1 MGVRYSLLLASIAFF
16 CEFVPTVG
24 PLAEIAVILSVSAL
38 TGYPHMWELAAGL
51 GVFRVVQDYVI
62 WPRLMSQG
70 VELHP
75 LLVVFGVFAGG
86 EIGGIAG
93 VFFAVPVMALARI
106 VLMPAR
112 VGQSQDD
119 TQSLTGA
126 RS

>member
-1 MGVRYSLLLASIAFF
+1 MGVRYSLLLAAIAFF

-38 TGYPHMWELAAGL
+38 TGYAHMWELAASL